1 MDGGGLGGFPRNA
14 VVEGDCRT
22 LIPALPDESIDIV
35 ISSPPYWGQRTSAGN
50 GVEADPRRYVAELA
64 DAFTA
69 LLPKVK
75 RHGVLWINIG
85 DAYNTPVNW
94 RSADHAYST
103 LGPDRAGLD
112 PANSAYAKPR
122 YRRRPFVDASEAW
135 LRYGNLLALPH
146 RLVVALSDAGWLF
159 RGEVIWRKKNPMPEG
174 RCRRPH
180 RQHEAIY
187 LFARS
192 EQHAFRANP
201 PVGSIWEFGS
211 ERISGAKHY
220 SRFPEELP
228 RRCVGAYGRSGPDVV
243 VLDPFSGSGTTG
255 VAALRAG
262 CSYLGFEIDGQQVA
276 ASNQRLLAAGRP
288 ASPAPRC
295 RLPSAARR
303 VQEGP
308 AGLTAAEELSR
319 PGGRARG
326 PAPGRPLPP
335 AGGLLPPAGG

>member
-1 MDGGGLGGFPRNA
+1 MARPGSATVDSGGLGGFPRNA
-14 VVEGDCRT
+14 VVEGDCRA
-22 LIPALPDESIDIV
+22 LIPALPDESIDV
-35 ISSPPYWGQRTSAGN
+35 VVSSPPYWGQRTSAGN
-50 GVEADPRRYVAELA
+50 GVEADPRRYVAGLA
-64 DAFTA
+64 GAFIA

-103 LGPDRAGLD
+103 LGPAGAGLD
-112 PANSAYAKPR
+112 PGNSAYAKPR
-122 YRRRPFVDASEAW
+122 YRRRQFVDATETW

-192 EQHAFRANP
+192 EQHAFRASP

-228 RRCVGAYGRSGPDVV
+228 RRCIAAYGQSGPGVI

-255 VAALRAG
+255 IAALRAG

-276 ASNQRLLAAGRP
+276 ASNQRLRAAGP
-288 ASPAPRC
+288 
-295 RLPSAARR
+295 PS
-303 VQEGP
+303 
-308 AGLTAAEELSR
+308 
-319 PGGRARG
+319 
-326 PAPGRPLPP
+326 
-335 AGGLLPPAGG
+335 